1 MIDLAVLGTVL
12 GASVLGS
19 LHCAGMCGPLAAV
32 ASAPGRTHLP
42 VLAERRHAA
51 SSAAHY
57 NLGRLASYT
66 VLGLV
71 AGGAGAL
78 LDLGGAML
86 GVQGVALVLAG
97 ATLVVMGAR
106 GLWRFMRGH
115 ASSVASGPVVRWATR
130 LRTHRSFPALLGG
143 LTGLMPCGWL
153 WAYVVVAAGTGSIL
167 GGAAVMATFWL
178 GTVPALALVGVA
190 LGKLSRR
197 AGAHLRWAVPL
208 LMLVAGGL
216 TLSTRGRMVW
226 TTATAPAAASTDQT
240 AAEAPQ
246 PACH

>member
-32 ASAPGRTHLP
+32 ASAPNRTHLP
-42 VLAERRHAA
+42 VLEPRPQATK
-51 SSAAHY
+51 SAAHY

-78 LDLGGAML
+78 VDLGGAMV
-86 GVQGVALVLAG
+86 GVQGIALVLASL
-97 ATLVVMGAR
+97 TLIGMGLR
-106 GLWRFMRGH
+106 GLWQFVRGERS
-115 ASSVASGPVVRWATR
+115 ASAASGPIVRWASR
-130 LRTHRSFPALLGG
+130 LRGKRSFPALLGS

-178 GTVPALALVGVA
+178 GTVPALAIVGVA
-190 LGKLSRR
+190 LGKLGRR
-197 AGAHLRWAVPL
+197 AGLHLRWAVPL

-226 TTATAPAAASTDQT
+226 NQATATSAQP
-240 AAEAPQ
+240 APQ
-246 PACH
+246 HSCH

>member
-12 GASVLGS
+12 GASALGS

-32 ASAPGRTHLP
+32 ASAPNRTHLP
-42 VLAERRHAA
+42 VLESRPQATK
-51 SSAAHY
+51 SAVHY

-78 LDLGGAML
+78 VDLGGAMV
-86 GVQGVALVLAG
+86 GVQGIAIVLASL
-97 ATLVVMGAR
+97 TLIGMGLR
-106 GLWRFMRGH
+106 GLWLFVRGERS
-115 ASSVASGPVVRWATR
+115 ASVASGPIVRWASR
-130 LRTHRSFPALLGG
+130 LRGKRSFPALLGG

-167 GGAAVMATFWL
+167 GGAAVMAAFWL
-178 GTVPALALVGVA
+178 GTVPALAIVGVA
-190 LGKLSRR
+190 LGKLGRR
-197 AGAHLRWAVPL
+197 AGLHLRWAVPL

-226 TTATAPAAASTDQT
+226 NQATATSAQP
-240 AAEAPQ
+240 APQ
-246 PACH
+246 HSCH